1 MPKRIDLTGK
11 RFGRLLVLEDTG
23 RRSNH
28 SVVWRCRC
36 DCGKLTDAASYDII
50 HGRIVSCGCYAAET
64 RLKNLAPRSALGQ
77 TNHTNISRL
86 NSVRPQKNNR
96 SGFRGV
102 SKYINH
108 GKDIGQWIAV
118 IYFKR
123 TRYFLGVYDTPQE
136 AYAAYL
142 TAKKKL
148 HENFV

>member
-1 MPKRIDLTGK
+1 MSQ
-11 RFGRLLVLEDTG
+11 V
-23 RRSNH
+23 
-28 SVVWRCRC
+28 
-36 DCGKLTDAASYDII
+36 
-50 HGRIVSCGCYAAET
+50 
-64 RLKNLAPRSALGQ
+64 RSALGQ

-148 HENFV
+148 HENFVEWYNETYMNPTETLSQEK